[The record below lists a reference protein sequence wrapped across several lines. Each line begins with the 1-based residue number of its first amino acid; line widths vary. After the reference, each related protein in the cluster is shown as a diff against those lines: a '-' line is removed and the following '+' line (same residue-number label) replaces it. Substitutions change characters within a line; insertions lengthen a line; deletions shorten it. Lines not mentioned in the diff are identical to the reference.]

1 MKKLIL
7 TLTVAAFTVG
17 AFAGG
22 ENCAA
27 SKDKAA
33 CGDKDKTAAAC
44 PAGKDAA
51 KCPATGATAKKDGEA
66 KPADAAK
73 DEQKKS

>member
-17 AFAGG
+17 AFAG

-33 CGDKDKTAAAC
+33 CGDKDKTAASC

-66 KPADAAK
+66 KPADASK